1 MISSAIKD
9 RDEDA
14 TILPGLCVILSTVTL
29 HNSSLLGCTNKWN
42 EFLPSLPLSFGS
54 KHIHVFCESSEHMV
68 DTSPVYK

>member
-14 TILPGLCVILSTVTL
+14 TILPGLCVIWSTVTL
-29 HNSSLLGCTNKWN
+29 HFYKKN